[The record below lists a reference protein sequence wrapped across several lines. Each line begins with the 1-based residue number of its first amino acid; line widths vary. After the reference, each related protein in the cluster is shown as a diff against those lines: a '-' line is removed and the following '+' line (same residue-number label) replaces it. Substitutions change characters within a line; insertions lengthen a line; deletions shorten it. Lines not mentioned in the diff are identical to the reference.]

1 MDIYSSNATCD
12 VRSRCSILFCTVH
25 NTKCTMSEN
34 NIISLLELQKSR
46 EKSAE
51 LIFYKEKLD
60 SLRMRQSFIHAEIE
74 LTVKIIELIE
84 KEKIIE
90 VVRDEQE
97 P

>member
-1 MDIYSSNATCD
+1 
-12 VRSRCSILFCTVH
+12 
-25 NTKCTMSEN
+25 MSDT
-34 NIISLLELQKSR
+34 NIISLLELQKSK

-60 SLRMRQSFIHAEIE
+60 SLRMRQAFIHAEIE

-90 VVRDEQE
+90 VVRDEKE